1 MTPAGFEQLILD
13 SGKLAHYEAAPIPDD
28 PNGKPDLPP
37 EEVLK
42 KYRMRAFPPG
52 SK

>member
-1 MTPAGFEQLILD
+1 MMLRF
-13 SGKLAHYEAAPIPDD
+13 PDD
-28 PNGKPDLPP
+28 LNGKPGLPP